1 MTRNLFASAIVLL
14 TAAFRAEPPSP
25 TSLPV
30 TLEPATTQSATS
42 QPASVLPSAAQPD
55 ESLQRLQDALEAL
68 VEKIGPTVV
77 AIQTDR
83 RPAPGDRPSGSPL
96 AWVASGS
103 GVLIREDGMILTS
116 QHVIEGALAIHTTL
130 HDGRNFR
137 ARRVA
142 ADPRAD
148 LAVIQIGAGDL
159 ATAALGDVRSV
170 RRGHIVLAMGNPL
183 GLAGDGQA
191 AVSMGIVSAIGRPL
205 PGIVG
210 RDEDRYYGDMIQT
223 SAPIN
228 PGHSGGPLIDLH
240 GRVVGVLT
248 AVSTGSESAGIAF
261 AVPIGARTRRII
273 DRLLSGE
280 SIEYGYLG
288 AEVVNLTEAQV
299 RAADLTSERGVL
311 VDSVVANEPAAD
323 AGLQSGDIILTVD
336 LRPVATADDFVS
348 IIGAIEPG
356 HSARIEFLREDR
368 RGVVNATIGRRPMT
382 AAANSAAA
390 TIAFRGAVLEP
401 VPSAMREAIHLPSN
415 ALLVVMVG
423 AGSPCDRAGL
433 TPGDIIVRVNGR
445 APSADA
451 AQSLPTLT
459 DDCLLG
465 LVSGNSLFI
474 KSE

>member
-1 MTRNLFASAIVLL
+1 MIRNLLIIAIVFL
-14 TAAFRAEPPSP
+14 AAAVRAEPPSP

-30 TLEPATTQSATS
+30 ASEPATS
-42 QPASVLPSAAQPD
+42 QPVAVMIPAAPPD
-55 ESLQRLQDALEAL
+55 EPLQQLQNALEAL
-68 VEKIGPTVV
+68 VEKVGPAIV

-83 RPAPGDRPSGSPL
+83 RPAPGERSTGSPL

-103 GVLIREDGMILTS
+103 GVLIRGDGMILTS
-116 QHVIEGALAIHTTL
+116 QHVIEGALAIHATL
-130 HDGRNFR
+130 NDGRSFR

-148 LAVIQIGAGDL
+148 LAVIQIGVNDIAV
-159 ATAALGDVRSV
+159 AELGDVRLV

-210 RDEDRYYGDMIQT
+210 REEDRYYGDMIQT

-248 AVSTGSESAGIAF
+248 AVSMGGESAGIAF

-299 RAADLTSERGVL
+299 RAAGLTSGRGVL
-311 VDSVVANEPAAD
+311 VDSVVAREPAAA
-323 AGLQSGDIILTVD
+323 AGLQSGDIILAVD
-336 LRPVATADDFVS
+336 RRPVASADDFVS

-356 HSARIEFLREDR
+356 RSAQIEFLRDDR
-368 RGVVNATIGRRPMT
+368 RGVVHATVGRRPPTT
-382 AAANSAAA
+382 AANPAA
-390 TIAFRGAVLEP
+390 TIAFRGAILEF
-401 VPSAMREAIHLPSN
+401 VPPAMREAIHLPTN
-415 ALLVVMVG
+415 ALLVVLVG

-451 AQSLPTLT
+451 VKTLPALT

-465 LVSGNSLFI
+465 LASGNSLFI